1 MCVGRLVAVGIVALC
16 SLSAPALAQAQS
28 QQPAAA
34 QPAVDV
40 AAVRRGNETLSKVI
54 IYGSLGAIAG
64 ALGSLRVR
72 RAPDAVRDEDA
83 GTR

>member
-1 MCVGRLVAVGIVALC
+1 MSVGRLVAVGIVALC
-16 SLSAPALAQAQS
+16 SLSAPALAQAQ

-72 RAPDAVRDEDA
+72 RGPDTVSDEDA
-83 GTR
+83 GKR